1 MNVEIKGTGI
11 YLPEKVVTS
20 YEAEEMAG
28 YSRLGARNGLVKMIT
43 GVETRHYAGENEYCS
58 DIAYMA
64 AKNAFLHSD
73 YQTCYAYLLKI
84 LKISPSVKSCKR
96 LFLLFCSFLKI

>member
-20 YEAEEMAG
+20 HEAEEMAG

-43 GVETRHYAGENEYCS
+43 GV
-58 DIAYMA
+58 
-64 AKNAFLHSD
+64 
-73 YQTCYAYLLKI
+73 
-84 LKISPSVKSCKR
+84 
-96 LFLLFCSFLKI
+96 